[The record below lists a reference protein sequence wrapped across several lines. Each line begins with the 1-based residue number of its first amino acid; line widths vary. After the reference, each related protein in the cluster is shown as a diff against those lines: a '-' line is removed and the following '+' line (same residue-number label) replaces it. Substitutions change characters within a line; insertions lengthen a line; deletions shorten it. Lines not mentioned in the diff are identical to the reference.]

1 RRDPPVAGRDP
12 DRPRRPAAAL
22 HALGGRDGAAVRCAH
37 GGQGHRRVLPQTRT
51 GHDIRAMTVRE
62 KVTLEARGSGVV
74 APLAFDVRAQFGRA
88 RPPVRVTVNGE
99 TLRTTIAVY
108 GGMSFVGFNA
118 PFRAAAQIAAGDEVE
133 LVIEAD
139 DEPRIVELPEELIEA
154 LG

>member
-1 RRDPPVAGRDP
+1 
-12 DRPRRPAAAL
+12 
-22 HALGGRDGAAVRCAH
+22 
-37 GGQGHRRVLPQTRT
+37 
-51 GHDIRAMTVRE
+51 MTVRE

-154 LG
+154 LGADERAFFDTLSYTHRREYAEWVGSAVRADTRARRAARARQMLADRQQSPT